1 MSSSTLRRKNKR
13 PRIKLEVTFNFFLC
27 LILSLFSSVLLYDEA
42 TTTTK
47 MVYAF
52 TTSSIGTNA
61 RKRYHPPHRH
71 WCRHHSHREQIDIL
85 SGPKSNLLP
94 DNCKEQIMEHL
105 QNAGII
111 WEKENHNDGDESA
124 LSSSSSSSSSEGLLL
139 LARDFVDRPEVF
151 SSLLISDFGFPPLVA
166 HQTRALAMAAIRDE
180 IKIIRQSDDDDDETD
195 ERFGISSTNNNIR
208 RQTTTTLQATIGD
221 KGNNSTVTSLA
232 DEKSVDADAKVVE
245 KKVVVVK
252 TYSDKEFRST
262 VVNKRAQARKR
273 SVNDDY
279 NYGLPKDYANHYPKL
294 ALELDDYY
302 IFMTQPTTYSQE
314 SPIRDATAKV
324 YMNHAK
330 LFLGWCSSNQK
341 KKEGIVVGG
350 KGNGEKMSNDDDG
363 NNTRND
369 EIMMKEFSLFDVV
382 PNKEKESANNI
393 IQFVLWLRSRDVSV
407 SYEANILRGITKLL
421 KYRFSKESNSDP
433 LEGKN
438 NFDDIPI
445 IKEVRKLHRDANQRQ
460 RLAPRS
466 SDESKKW
473 ITWEDY
479 LGVTRNTKNEVLEL
493 IQKYELLAKT
503 KRKYT
508 KGDTER
514 LYSLEQIR
522 ITEAYQRYLI
532 LAIFSS
538 IPDRQ
543 RTIREL
549 EVGRTLIKDTET
561 DCWVVKHGPN
571 DYKTGKHYGERP
583 AMQLAEELT
592 PAIDDFI
599 ANWRPALYPSTNSLF
614 VQSRTGKPMTGN
626 SIFKRVVRCCFKY
639 TGKSVNP
646 HLLRDIIVTHVRETE
661 ASEKELE
668 ALALYMGHSIQM
680 QRSSYDRRTLSTK
693 IAPAIKLMKSVNN
706 MENSY

>member
-341 KKEGIVVGG
+341 KKEGIVVGE

>member
-1 MSSSTLRRKNKR
+1 
-13 PRIKLEVTFNFFLC
+13 

>member
-1 MSSSTLRRKNKR
+1 MFDEKQVLNETNTLNTSTCSMSSPFSSPSSESYTPQRRNNRR
-13 PRIKLEVTFNFFLC
+13 PRILEATFIFFLC
-27 LILSLFSSVLLYDEA
+27 LIFTLFSSVD
-42 TTTTK
+42 
-47 MVYAF
+47 AF
-52 TTSSIGTNA
+52 TTSSIGINT
-61 RKRYHPPHRH
+61 RTRH
-71 WCRHHSHREQIDIL
+71 CYRHHGHREQIDIL
-85 SGPKSNLLP
+85 SSPKSNLLSSK
-94 DNCKEQIMEHL
+94 CKEQIMEHL
-105 QNAGII
+105 RNAGII
-111 WEKENHNDGDESA
+111 WEEEEDHHDGDEFA
-124 LSSSSSSSSSEGLLL
+124 LTSSSSSSEGLLL

-180 IKIIRQSDDDDDETD
+180 IKIIRQSNDNDDDDDEKANV
-195 ERFGISSTNNNIR
+195 RFGISSTNKNK
-208 RQTTTTLQATIGD
+208 RQTTTALQATLGD
-221 KGNNSTVTSLA
+221 KGNNLTVTSFA
-232 DEKSVDADAKVVE
+232 DENSPDANAKVVR
-245 KKVVVVK
+245 VVK

-279 NYGLPKDYANHYPKL
+279 NYGLPKEYANHYPKL

-330 LFLGWCSSNQK
+330 LFLGWCSSQK
-341 KKEGIVVGG
+341 KKEGAVVGE
-350 KGNGEKMSNDDDG
+350 KGNGEKM
-363 NNTRND
+363 ND

-433 LEGKN
+433 LDGKN

-493 IQKYELLAKT
+493 IQKYELLSAS
-503 KRKYT
+503 KRKYA
-508 KGDTER
+508 KGDKER
-514 LYSLEQIR
+514 IYSLEQIR

-706 MENSY
+706 MENSH

>member
-1 MSSSTLRRKNKR
+1 
-13 PRIKLEVTFNFFLC
+13 
-27 LILSLFSSVLLYDEA
+27 
-42 TTTTK
+42 
-47 MVYAF
+47 
-52 TTSSIGTNA
+52 
-61 RKRYHPPHRH
+61 
-71 WCRHHSHREQIDIL
+71 
-85 SGPKSNLLP
+85 
-94 DNCKEQIMEHL
+94 
-105 QNAGII
+105 
-111 WEKENHNDGDESA
+111 
-124 LSSSSSSSSSEGLLL
+124 
-139 LARDFVDRPEVF
+139 
-151 SSLLISDFGFPPLVA
+151 
-166 HQTRALAMAAIRDE
+166 
-180 IKIIRQSDDDDDETD
+180 
-195 ERFGISSTNNNIR
+195 
-208 RQTTTTLQATIGD
+208 
-221 KGNNSTVTSLA
+221 
-232 DEKSVDADAKVVE
+232 
-245 KKVVVVK
+245 
-252 TYSDKEFRST
+252 
-262 VVNKRAQARKR
+262 
-273 SVNDDY
+273 
-279 NYGLPKDYANHYPKL
+279 
-294 ALELDDYY
+294 
-302 IFMTQPTTYSQE
+302 
-314 SPIRDATAKV
+314 
-324 YMNHAK
+324 
-330 LFLGWCSSNQK
+330 
-341 KKEGIVVGG
+341 
-350 KGNGEKMSNDDDG
+350 
-363 NNTRND
+363 
-369 EIMMKEFSLFDVV
+369 
-382 PNKEKESANNI
+382 
-393 IQFVLWLRSRDVSV
+393 
-407 SYEANILRGITKLL
+407 LL

>member
-341 KKEGIVVGG
+341 KKVGIVVGG

>member
-363 NNTRND
+363 NNTV
-369 EIMMKEFSLFDVV
+369 M
-382 PNKEKESANNI
+382 
-393 IQFVLWLRSRDVSV
+393 
-407 SYEANILRGITKLL
+407 TK
-421 KYRFSKESNSDP
+421 
-433 LEGKN
+433 
-438 NFDDIPI
+438 
-445 IKEVRKLHRDANQRQ
+445 
-460 RLAPRS
+460 
-466 SDESKKW
+466 
-473 ITWEDY
+473 
-479 LGVTRNTKNEVLEL
+479 
-493 IQKYELLAKT
+493 
-503 KRKYT
+503 
-508 KGDTER
+508 
-514 LYSLEQIR
+514 
-522 ITEAYQRYLI
+522 
-532 LAIFSS
+532 
-538 IPDRQ
+538 
-543 RTIREL
+543 
-549 EVGRTLIKDTET
+549 
-561 DCWVVKHGPN
+561 
-571 DYKTGKHYGERP
+571 
-583 AMQLAEELT
+583 
-592 PAIDDFI
+592 
-599 ANWRPALYPSTNSLF
+599 
-614 VQSRTGKPMTGN
+614 
-626 SIFKRVVRCCFKY
+626 
-639 TGKSVNP
+639 
-646 HLLRDIIVTHVRETE
+646 
-661 ASEKELE
+661 
-668 ALALYMGHSIQM
+668 
-680 QRSSYDRRTLSTK
+680 
-693 IAPAIKLMKSVNN
+693 
-706 MENSY
+706 